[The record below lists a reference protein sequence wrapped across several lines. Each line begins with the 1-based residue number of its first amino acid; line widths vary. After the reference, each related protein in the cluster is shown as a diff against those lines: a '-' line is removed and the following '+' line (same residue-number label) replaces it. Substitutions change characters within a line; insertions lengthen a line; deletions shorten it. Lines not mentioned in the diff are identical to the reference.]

1 MTDPQPTPT
10 PFAPYHLEERER
22 TAYEAVMNLFAAQE
36 RTVGNYRTRATAIF
50 ATASFVVSFSTSV
63 GLIGNDPGKG
73 AVFPYWAAITLLSV
87 VAIQGG
93 LIMLILWPR
102 TFSYGHEIT
111 ALIHP
116 KVEDAQRRPIDTKL
130 IEDLLRDLSRNRKQ
144 IVSLSRLYRGA
155 TFLLLVE
162 VAVILAAVAVAR

>member
-1 MTDPQPTPT
+1 MTDAQPSPA
-10 PFAPYHLEERER
+10 PFAPHHLEEREKL
-22 TAYEAVMNLFAAQE
+22 AYEAVMSLFSAQE

-50 ATASFVVSFSTSV
+50 ATAAFVVSFSASV

-87 VAIQGG
+87 VAVQGG

-102 TFSYGHEIT
+102 SFSYGHEIT

-116 KVEDAQRRPIDTKL
+116 KVEDAHRRPIDTKL
-130 IEDLLRDLSRNRKQ
+130 VEDLLGDLSRNRKQ
-144 IVSLSRLYRGA
+144 IVFMSRLYQGA

-162 VAVILAAVAVAR
+162 VAVILAAVAVTR